1 MEPKRTGIKKRKKEW
16 RRDWQLWVMALP
28 GLIWVIIFCYT
39 PMYGIQLAF
48 KHYDFSKGLTG
59 GDWAGL
65 QYFKQYFFSPLF
77 VTTMRNT
84 FIIALTSIVVGF
96 PMPIILAL
104 AINQLRKG
112 MPRKIL
118 QTVVY
123 MPYFIS
129 TVVVVAMINILCS
142 PANGLITTLLRN
154 LHMIGENTNIL
165 GSPRTFVPLYVLSGV
180 WQSCGWSSIIY
191 LAALS
196 SADVELYD
204 AAKVDG
210 ANRWQMIRYV
220 DLPTLASTIIIL
232 LIMSM
237 GSILSVGFEKTFLMQ
252 NTLNLGVSE
261 VIQTYV
267 YKIGVMSNQ
276 ISFSTAVGLFNNV
289 INFACLIVVNQIAK
303 KKSDISL
310 M

>member
-1 MEPKRTGIKKRKKEW
+1 MKLKGTGIKNRKKEW

-48 KHYDFSKGLTG
+48 KDYDFSKGLTG

-65 QYFKQYFFSPLF
+65 QYFKQYFISPLF
-77 VTTMRNT
+77 GTTMKNT
-84 FIIALTSIVVGF
+84 FVIALTSIVVGF
-96 PMPIILAL
+96 PMPVILAL
-104 AINQLRKG
+104 AINQLKKG
-112 MPRKIL
+112 LPRKVL

-142 PANGLITTLLRN
+142 PTNGIITALLRN
-154 LHMIGENTNIL
+154 LYVIGENTNIL
-165 GSPRTFVPLYVLSGV
+165 GSPKTFVPLYVISGV
-180 WQSCGWSSIIY
+180 WQSCGWNSIIY

-196 SADVELYD
+196 SADLELYD

-220 DLPTLASTIIIL
+220 DLPTLAPTIIIL

-267 YKIGVMSNQ
+267 YKIGIMSNQ

-289 INFACLIVVNQIAK
+289 INFTCLIAVNQIAK
-303 KKSDISL
+303 KKADISL